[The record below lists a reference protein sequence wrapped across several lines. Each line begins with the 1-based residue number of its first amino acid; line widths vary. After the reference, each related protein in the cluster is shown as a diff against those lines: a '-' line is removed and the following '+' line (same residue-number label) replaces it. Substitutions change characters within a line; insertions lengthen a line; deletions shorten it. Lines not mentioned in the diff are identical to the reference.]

1 MSYLL
6 TIFSFILFL
15 NLSGLTLGINV
26 TGNLTIT
33 FAQVIL
39 TAINYYNFTEI
50 KKNYWGHI
58 F

>member
-33 FAQVIL
+33 FAQVNL
-39 TAINYYNFTEI
+39 NCNYYNFTEI